1 MSMMN
6 SMPKFQVKPEK
17 RLQERDLAAELE
29 REKELRRQKDIF
41 LNAASHHINNPLAA
55 LVGFSEIL
63 RDRSR
68 DLSAGVRNEIIELLA
83 IQANETA
90 QVVADLLLAA
100 RFDLADMEVETA
112 AVDLRTVVEKA
123 THDWASLHRAR
134 LTVSGNAVA
143 DADGHW
149 VTQVVGNLLRNAVA
163 FGGDNIWVRIGEGFN
178 KVVVEVVDDG
188 EGVPPEDVERLF
200 QAYHSE
206 RQSDRLLPSLGLGLS
221 VARRL
226 AQAMNGDVRYLRE
239 DGETIFELSLPQVK
253 VDFDSFSD
261 SMDVVIDPQAGRP
274 TKAAINEVLADGGP
288 EMVYQQ
294 VVDIGLH
301 RSGEERIVGYE
312 SLARFPYSTPPQWFE
327 IAGSSGLRL
336 DLELSAMR
344 KAIDG
349 FAPSNHDGFLA
360 LNLSDSS
367 LTSSRLLD
375 ALTGL
380 DPGRIVL
387 ELSEVAVIKSYE
399 VTKRFVDSLRDRGIR
414 LAVDDVGAGEIDLW
428 HILRL
433 EPAVVKVDLCLVRDI
448 EHTPRNRALIRGI
461 AAMAQDLGIMVVAE
475 GIEAPEEEEVL
486 LELGVQYGQGYLFG
500 KPRPLQWKTKVLSD

>member
-1 MSMMN
+1 
-6 SMPKFQVKPEK
+6 MPIFQVNTDRK
-17 RLQERDLAAELE
+17 LQERDLAVELE
-29 REKELRRQKDIF
+29 REKDLRRQKDLF

-55 LVGFSEIL
+55 VVGFSEIL

-83 IQANETA
+83 IQASETA
-90 QVVADLLLAA
+90 QVVADLLIAA
-100 RFDLADMEVETA
+100 RFDLADIEIESA
-112 AVDLRTVVEKA
+112 AVDLRAVVENA
-123 THDWASLHRAR
+123 THDWASQQRAR

-143 DADGHW
+143 NADGHW
-149 VTQVVGNLLRNAVA
+149 VTQVVRNLLRNAIA
-163 FGGDNIWVRIGEGFN
+163 FGGSNIWVRIGEGFN
-178 KVVVEVVDDG
+178 KVVIEVVDDG
-188 EGVPPEDVERLF
+188 EGIAPEDIDTLF
-200 QAYHSE
+200 EPYLTK

-226 AQAMNGDVRYLRE
+226 ARAMSGDVRYLRE
-239 DGETIFELSLPQVK
+239 DGETIFELSLPQVSLE
-253 VDFDSFSD
+253 FDSFSD
-261 SMDVVIDPQAGRP
+261 APDVVIDPYAGRP
-274 TKAAINEVLADGGP
+274 TKEAIAEVLVDGGP

-294 VVDIGLH
+294 IVDIASH
-301 RSGEERIVGYE
+301 KKGEDRVVGYE
-312 SLARFPYSTPPQWFE
+312 ALARFPYSTPPQWFE

-336 DLELSAMR
+336 DLELAAMR
-344 KAIDG
+344 TAIAG

-367 LTSSRLLD
+367 LTSSHLLD
-375 ALTGL
+375 TVAGL
-380 DPGRIVL
+380 DPGRLVL

-433 EPAVVKVDLCLVRDI
+433 EPAVIKVDLCLVRDI

-461 AAMAQDLGIMVVAE
+461 SAMAQDLGIMVVAE

-486 LELGVQYGQGYLFG
+486 VELGVQYGQGYLFG
-500 KPRPLQWKTKVLSD
+500 KPRPLQWKTKVLSDD